1 MAMNRTVLLGL
12 GLVVLLCAQAYGE
25 EGRLERYGRAK
36 YIRDGEL
43 QYGHS
48 YYEPPSTVRGKQG
61 RKYARRFS
69 FRDNLTGDK
78 LAILDAF
85 GYTPHRLGYN
95 SGSQRTERWKYYAE
109 GVEFVFDEN
118 SNLIETVYFP
128 PETNHID

>member
-1 MAMNRTVLLGL
+1 MNRTILLGL
-12 GLVVLLCAQAYGE
+12 GLCILLCTHAYGE
-25 EGRLERYGRAK
+25 EGRLETYGRAK
-36 YIRDGEL
+36 HMRNGEL

-48 YYEPPSTVRGKQG
+48 YYESPSTVRGKRG

-69 FRDNLTGDK
+69 FRENLTGDK

-85 GYTPHRLGYN
+85 GHTPHRLGYKV
-95 SGSQRTERWKYYAE
+95 GGVRTERWKYYAE

-118 SNLIETVYFP
+118 SELIETRYFQ